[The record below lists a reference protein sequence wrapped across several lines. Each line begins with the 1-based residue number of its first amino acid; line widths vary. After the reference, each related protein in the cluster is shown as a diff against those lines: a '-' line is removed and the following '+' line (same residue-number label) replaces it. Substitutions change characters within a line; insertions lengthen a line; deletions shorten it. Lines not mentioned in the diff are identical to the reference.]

1 MALKSTDVAKSYP
14 LPVYNYRVDLIG
26 DSTETIAFSEVS
38 GLSISFETS
47 TYKESKTTEPGP
59 GPNIMIMPSQ
69 RSHATITLKKGYVKA
84 NSIQKLYGWIKQ
96 ITINQIDKKD
106 IAIKLCDEKGNAI
119 VTWKAIDAFPT
130 KLDAPT
136 FDSNSNDAAIESM
149 ELIASRV
156 VMEEN

>member
-1 MALKSTDVAKSYP
+1 MALKSKDIAKSYP

-38 GLSISFETS
+38 GLSIGFETY
-47 TYKESKTTEPGP
+47 TYKESKTSEPGP
-59 GPNIMIMPSQ
+59 GPNVMHMPSQ
-69 RSHATITLKKGYVKA
+69 RSQVTITLKKGYVKA

-96 ITINQIDKKD
+96 VTINQIDKKD
-106 IAIKLCDEKGNAI
+106 ISIKLCDEKGDA
-119 VTWKAIDAFPT
+119 VVVWKVINAFPT

-136 FDSNSNDAAIESM
+136 FDANSNDAAIESM
-149 ELIASRV
+149 ELIASQV